1 MVRAATPRQQIRPRV
16 PGVPGNGSSAYID
29 SATVVVP
36 ADEMDDATF
45 IRHMNKRHRNS
56 LGGLPYLW
64 ETCDPYVT
72 ACWRAFHEQL
82 HRWHI
87 TIRHEHG

>member
-1 MVRAATPRQQIRPRV
+1 
-16 PGVPGNGSSAYID
+16 
-29 SATVVVP
+29 
-36 ADEMDDATF
+36 MDDATF
-45 IRHMNKRHRNS
+45 ILHMNKRHRNS

>member
-1 MVRAATPRQQIRPRV
+1 MVRSATSRHEVPARV
-16 PGVPGNGSSAYID
+16 LDIHGGGGDPAPD

-36 ADEMDDATF
+36 AEDMDDETF
-45 IRHMNKRHRNS
+45 VRHMNKRHRSS

-72 ACWRAFHEQL
+72 SCWRAFHEQL